1 MKRNHIIAG
10 VAAIALVL
18 VAAWFFRRAEAS
30 TGSPY
35 RLAQVERGDVEMS
48 ITSTGTLNPVTTVQV
63 GTQVSGKVT
72 ALYADFNDRVS
83 EGQLIARIDPTL
95 QQQAVRE
102 AESSLRRA
110 QADLERAEREFDRN
124 KALHEQ
130 QVITDSEF
138 NQIEY
143 NLAVSRA
150 SFTSAQVSLE
160 RARQNLAYTEIYSPI
175 DGIVVER
182 NVEPGQTVAASMSAP
197 QLFLIA
203 NDLAEME
210 ILASVDESDIGK
222 IKDGQTVRFSV
233 QAYPDEDFVGTVR
246 QVRLQSAT
254 LENVVNYTAVVA
266 VQNQTGRL
274 LPGMTATVY
283 FLVEKAENVLKVPN
297 AALRLRPTEE
307 MLAQV
312 DMPAMGGANGARGD
326 SATRAAARAAR
337 QQQGAAAG
345 QGGAA
350 GAGREGGQAGAARQ
364 GANGGQAG
372 AGRTGGFGPG
382 GFAGAGGRRPGGG
395 NFAML
400 WTVDE
405 AGKLA
410 VIPVRTGISD
420 NTTTEV
426 QGPGLTEGMQVIAGL
441 NTVGEETETV
451 NPFQQGR
458 AGQGGPGG
466 PGGFRPGGF

>member
-1 MKRNHIIAG
+1 MKRNHIVAG
-10 VAAIALVL
+10 VAAVALVL

-35 RLAQVERGDVEMS
+35 RLAAVERGDVEMAIS
-48 ITSTGTLNPVTTVQV
+48 STGTLQPVTTVQV

-72 ALYADFNDRVS
+72 ALYADFNDRVQ

-102 AESSLRRA
+102 ATSSLGRA
-110 QADLERAEREFDRN
+110 RADLERAEREFNRN
-124 KALHEQ
+124 KTLYDQ
-130 QVITDSEF
+130 QVLTESEF
-138 NQIEY
+138 NTSEY

-150 SFTSAQVSLE
+150 SLTSAEVNLE

-210 ILASVDESDIGK
+210 ILAAVDESDIGR
-222 IKDGQTVRFSV
+222 IQDGQTVRFTV
-233 QAYPDEDFVGTVR
+233 QAYPDETFEGTVR

-254 LENVVNYTAVVA
+254 MENVVNYTAVVA
-266 VQNQTGRL
+266 VRNESGRL
-274 LPGMTATVY
+274 LPGMTAS
-283 FLVEKAENVLKVPN
+283 VEFMVQTAENVLKVAN
-297 AALRLRPTEE
+297 AALRFRPTEE

-312 DMPAMGGANGARGD
+312 DMPAMNGARGAAGDSGGRRAGAPAD
-326 SATRAAARAAR
+326 SAARGAGAPVDSAARAAARQAR
-337 QQQGAAAG
+337 A
-345 QGGAA
+345 GGAA
-350 GAGREGGQAGAARQ
+350 GAGRQGAGAGVGLGA
-364 GANGGQAG
+364 GANGGAM
-372 AGRTGGFGPG
+372 RR
-382 GFAGAGGRRPGGG
+382 AGGGGAA

-400 WTVDE
+400 WTVDA
-405 AGKLA
+405 AGNLA

-420 NTTTEV
+420 GTTTEV
-426 QGPGLTEGMQVIAGL
+426 QGPGIEEGTQVIAGL
-441 NTVGEETETV
+441 TLTGEAGGTV
-451 NPFQQGR
+451 NPFQ
-458 AGQGGPGG
+458 GGGAGG

>member
-10 VAAIALVL
+10 VAAVALVL

-63 GTQVSGKVT
+63 GTQVSGKVIN
-72 ALYADFNDRVS
+72 LYADFNDRVQQ
-83 EGQLIARIDPTL
+83 GQLIARIDPTL

-102 AESSLRRA
+102 AESSLGRA
-110 QADLERAEREFDRN
+110 QADLQRAEREFERN
-124 KALHEQ
+124 KALFEQ
-130 QVITDSEF
+130 KVLTESEF
-138 NQIEY
+138 NTVQY

-150 SFTSAQVSLE
+150 SFTSAQVNLE

-233 QAYPDEDFVGTVR
+233 QAYPDETFEGTVR

-266 VQNQTGRL
+266 VKNDSGRL

-326 SATRAAARAAR
+326 SAARAAARAAR

-345 QGGAA
+345 QGGQAA
-350 GAGREGGQAGAARQ
+350 GGQAGAARQ

-372 AGRTGGFGPG
+372 AGRPGGFGPG
-382 GFAGAGGRRPGGG
+382 GFAGAAGRRAGGA

-441 NTVGEETETV
+441 NTVGGETETV

-458 AGQGGPGG
+458 TGPGG